1 MSLAKATSL
10 ADTRRTGDE
19 GLADGH
25 IFVSYSSADMAFA
38 DELVRQLEA
47 AGNRI
52 WYAPRNVRPGTDYSE
67 QIQAAI
73 EQAGA
78 FVIIVSNAANESDF
92 VRAETEMAF
101 SRRRPIFP
109 VRCGAVAPAPGLAL
123 FLQLRHWTDAFG
135 PSRHNAVAR
144 LGHELA
150 GLGSRG
156 GKRGGKSRFVRPPD
170 SEAQPARSRAV
181 IPLAVLGSGA
191 LLLCILLI
199 VQADNQAAPNAV
211 AAVADSNGAP
221 GNAVAAAPG
230 GGGPNMAPLVET
242 WLRYNQDTEP
252 PPPPL
257 DELVADNA
265 MPPLNAAAPANDTT
279 AILTG
284 NSAVNGM

>member
-1 MSLAKATSL
+1 M
-10 ADTRRTGDE
+10 
-19 GLADGH
+19 ADGH
-25 IFVSYSSADMAFA
+25 IFVSYSSADRAFA
-38 DELVRQLEA
+38 EDLVRQLEA

-52 WYAPRNVRPGTDYSE
+52 WFAPRNVRPGTDYSE
-67 QIQAAI
+67 QIQGAI

-78 FVIIVSNAANESDF
+78 FVIIISNAANESDF

-109 VRCGAVAPAPGLAL
+109 VRCGPVAPAPGLAL

-150 GLGSRG
+150 GLAPRG
-156 GKRGGKSRFVRPPD
+156 GKRGGKSRFVRADDAAAPP
-170 SEAQPARSRAV
+170 PRSRAM
-181 IPLAVLGSGA
+181 IPLAVLGCGA

-199 VQADNQAAPNAV
+199 VQTDNRPATNAV
-211 AAVADSNGAP
+211 AAVGGPDGEA
-221 GNAVAAAPG
+221 GNMIAAAPVG
-230 GGGPNMAPLVET
+230 GEPNMAPLVET
-242 WLRYNQDTEP
+242 WMIYNQLTAP
-252 PPPPL
+252 PPPPVE
-257 DELVADNA
+257 ELVVDNT
-265 MPPLNAAAPANDTT
+265 MPPMNAAVPANDTT

>member
-1 MSLAKATSL
+1 LA
-10 ADTRRTGDE
+10 E
-19 GLADGH
+19 GH
-25 IFVSYSSADMAFA
+25 IFVSYSSADRAFA
-38 DELVRQLEA
+38 EDLVRQLEA

-109 VRCGAVAPAPGLAL
+109 VRCGPVAPAPGLAL

-150 GLGSRG
+150 GLAPRG
-156 GKRGGKSRFVRPPD
+156 GKRGGRSPFVRPPD
-170 SEAQPARSRAV
+170 PGAQPSRSRAV
-181 IPLAVLGSGA
+181 IPLAVIGCGA
-191 LLLCILLI
+191 LLLCIMLI
-199 VQADNQAAPNAV
+199 VQAPNQAVPNAV
-211 AAVADSNGAP
+211 AAAAGSNGAA
-221 GNAVAAAPG
+221 GNAAAAAPAG
-230 GGGPNMAPLVET
+230 GEPNMAPLEA
-242 WLRYNQDTEP
+242 WRRINQDIEP
-252 PPPPL
+252 LLPVEEVAVDNMVPPAN
-257 DELVADNA
+257 VT
-265 MPPLNAAAPANDTT
+265 APATDTT

>member
-1 MSLAKATSL
+1 MLEGDKA
-10 ADTRRTGDE
+10 
-19 GLADGH
+19 LADGH
-25 IFVSYSSADMAFA
+25 IFVSYSSADRAFA
-38 DELVRQLEA
+38 EDLVRQLEQ

-52 WYAPRNVRPGTDYSE
+52 WFAPRDVRPGTDYSE

-78 FVIIVSNAANESDF
+78 FVIIVSRDSNESDF

-109 VRCGAVAPAPGLAL
+109 VRCGPVAPAPGLAL

-135 PSRHNAVAR
+135 PSRHHAVAR

-150 GLGSRG
+150 GLASR

-170 SEAQPARSRAV
+170 PGAQPARSRAV
-181 IPLAVLGSGA
+181 IPLAVAGCGA
-191 LLLCILLI
+191 LLLCIALI
-199 VQADNQAAPNAV
+199 VQSDGQAAPNAV
-211 AAVADSNGAP
+211 AAVADADGPA
-221 GNAVAAAPG
+221 GNAVAAAPAAG
-230 GGGPNMAPLVET
+230 EPNMTPLVET
-242 WLRYNQDTEP
+242 WVRYIRDSEP
-252 PPPPL
+252 PPPVE
-257 DELVADNA
+257 ELIVDNGMSA
-265 MPPLNAAAPANDTT
+265 NAAAPANDTT

>member
-1 MSLAKATSL
+1 M
-10 ADTRRTGDE
+10 
-19 GLADGH
+19 ADGH
-25 IFVSYSSADMAFA
+25 IFLSYSSADQTFA
-38 DELVRQLEA
+38 EDLVRQLEA

-52 WYAPRNVRPGTDYSE
+52 WFAPRNVRPGTDYSE

-78 FVIIVSNAANESDF
+78 FVIIVSRAANESDF

-109 VRCGAVAPAPGLAL
+109 VRCGPVAPAPGLAL

-144 LGHELA
+144 LGNELA
-150 GLGSRG
+150 GLTQRGGRG
-156 GKRGGKSRFVRPPD
+156 GKRGGKSMFRRT
-170 SEAQPARSRAV
+170 PAPGPEPAHSRAM

-191 LLLCILLI
+191 LLVCILLI
-199 VQADNQAAPNAV
+199 VQADPGSAPRAGAADAGFDAP
-211 AAVADSNGAP
+211 AAN
-221 GNAVAAAPG
+221 AAAPISG
-230 GGGPNMAPLVET
+230 GQGPNMMPLYEAL
-242 WLRYNQDTEP
+242 LRHIQDTEP
-252 PPPPL
+252 PPPL
-257 DELVADNA
+257 EENQLMDNA
-265 MPPLNAAAPANDTT
+265 MPPANATGTTNDTT

>member
-1 MSLAKATSL
+1 
-10 ADTRRTGDE
+10 
-19 GLADGH
+19 LADGH
-25 IFVSYSSADMAFA
+25 IFVSYSSADRAFA
-38 DELVRQLEA
+38 NDLVRQLEA

-52 WYAPRNVRPGTDYSE
+52 WFAPRDVRPGTDYSE

-109 VRCGAVAPAPGLAL
+109 VRCGPVAPAPGLAL

-150 GLGSRG
+150 GLAPRG
-156 GKRGGKSRFVRPPD
+156 GKRAGKSRFVRAPD
-170 SEAQPARSRAV
+170 FGEQPARSRAV
-181 IPLAVLGSGA
+181 IPLAVLGCGA

-199 VQADNQAAPNAV
+199 VQAPNQAAPNAV
-211 AAVADSNGAP
+211 AAVADSNGSA
-221 GNAVAAAPG
+221 G
-230 GGGPNMAPLVET
+230 
-242 WLRYNQDTEP
+242 
-252 PPPPL
+252 
-257 DELVADNA
+257 
-265 MPPLNAAAPANDTT
+265 NAAAATSPGGQTIMVPFDPRWHYPEEIEPPVEEVIVDNIALPANAAVPMNET
-279 AILTG
+279 IEPLTG
-284 NSAVNGM
+284 NTAVNGM

>member
-1 MSLAKATSL
+1 M
-10 ADTRRTGDE
+10 
-19 GLADGH
+19 ADGH
-25 IFVSYSSADMAFA
+25 IFVSYSSADRAFA
-38 DELVRQLEA
+38 EDLVRQLEQ

-52 WYAPRNVRPGTDYSE
+52 WFAPRNVRPGTDYSE

-109 VRCGAVAPAPGLAL
+109 VRCGPVAPAPGLAL

-144 LGHELA
+144 LGQELA
-150 GLGSRG
+150 GLAPRG
-156 GKRGGKSRFVRPPD
+156 GRRAGKSRFVRPPD
-170 SEAQPARSRAV
+170 SEARPARSRAV
-181 IPLAVLGSGA
+181 IPLAVLGCGA

-199 VQADNQAAPNAV
+199 VQGPNQAAPNAV
-211 AAVADSNGAP
+211 AAAVDSSGAAGNGT
-221 GNAVAAAPG
+221 VAAPAG
-230 GGGPNMAPLVET
+230 VEPNMAPLVDT
-242 WLRYNQDTEP
+242 WVRYNQDTEP
-252 PPPPL
+252 PPPVE
-257 DELVADNA
+257 ELVMDNG
-265 MPPLNAAAPANDTT
+265 MPPANVAAPANDTT

-284 NSAVNGM
+284 NTAVNGM